1 MRISDWSSD
10 VCSSDL
16 SPDIILSATTGS
28 DFIKHKQI
36 GIDKRMMHITL
47 LALAAVP
54 RLSDCAQIAR
64 YRRVSNAHAALR
76 CSSSRSAREM
86 RLACPNLPEH
96 PKTDRKSVVWGKG
109 GAVRVK

>member
-1 MRISDWSSD
+1 
-10 VCSSDL
+10 
-16 SPDIILSATTGS
+16 
-28 DFIKHKQI
+28 
-36 GIDKRMMHITL
+36 MMHITL

-96 PKTDRKSVVWGKG
+96 HKRARL
-109 GAVRVK
+109 AVERAAQPDSQLLYISERRHPRLSEARQIGRASWRESGCPYV

>member
-16 SPDIILSATTGS
+16 SPDIILSATTCS

-86 RLACPNLPEH
+86 RLRSEE
-96 PKTDRKSVVWGKG
+96 RRVGKEC
-109 GAVRVK
+109 VSTCRSRWSPYH